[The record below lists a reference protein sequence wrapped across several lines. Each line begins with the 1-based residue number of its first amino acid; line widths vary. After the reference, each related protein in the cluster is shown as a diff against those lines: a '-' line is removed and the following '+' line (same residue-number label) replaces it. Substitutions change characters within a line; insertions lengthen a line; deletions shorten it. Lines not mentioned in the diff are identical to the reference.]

1 MKNHFYM
8 ECKFWRKEEFFTLKP
23 TFMRFIYILLPLCL
37 LLFTEPVR
45 AGVNAENAPL
55 TIVEQDYERALELAA
70 EQDKLL
76 FIDFY
81 TVWCGPCKQLDK
93 YVFHNDSIGRLLGQ
107 QVILLK
113 YDAEQDTTFHLS
125 KKYHVGSYP
134 TGLLLTPEGRVLTR
148 KAGFSGSDAA
158 SLGAS
163 VLDFV
168 GEGVELSERGE
179 WLSGYAPTIDPASY
193 PDFYADYVNRTD
205 TDVDPAEI
213 NDYLASVEDKLSEQF
228 VAVLYYFASSV
239 SDELITVATDNRET
253 YAERFGENSF
263 GAFTGYVSMVKFNR
277 AVKADDEAAF
287 ARAKA
292 FAEEQFGAEK
302 AEEMAASYEVDILQ
316 VRGEWKKV
324 LAYYQDLKEAEKMDN
339 GYVNYFS
346 WGVYEECDD
355 PEVTATCVAWMR
367 DVVADEPTFNYLDT
381 YARLLHRA
389 EGKSAAESVIREAI
403 AAGKVEGRKTGS
415 LEKLLE

>member
-1 MKNHFYM
+1 
-8 ECKFWRKEEFFTLKP
+8 
-23 TFMRFIYILLPLCL
+23 MRFTYILLPLCL
-37 LLFTEPVR
+37 LLCTESVR
-45 AGVNAENAPL
+45 GEENAENSPL
-55 TIVEQDYERALELAA
+55 TIIEQDYERARELAA

-81 TVWCGPCKQLDK
+81 TVWCGPCKKLDK
-93 YVFHNDSIGRLLGQ
+93 YVFHNDSLRGLLSQ
-107 QVILLK
+107 QVVLLK

-134 TGLLLTPEGRVLTR
+134 TGLLLTPEGRVLIR
-148 KAGFSGSDAA
+148 QGGFSGSGAA
-158 SLGAS
+158 SLGRS

-168 GEGVELSERGE
+168 GEGVKLRAQGQF
-179 WLSGYAPTIDPASY
+179 LSGYAPTVDPANY
-193 PDFYADYVNRTD
+193 PGFYADYVNRTD
-205 TDVDPAEI
+205 TKVDPAEI
-213 NDYLASVEDKLSEQF
+213 NDYLSSVEDKLSEQF
-228 VAVLYYFASSV
+228 VAVLYYFPGKV
-239 SDELITVATDNRET
+239 NDELVTVAMDNRET
-253 YAERFGENSF
+253 YIERFGEGNF
-263 GAFTGYVSMVKFNR
+263 RAFTGRVSSMKFNR

-287 ARAKA
+287 AQAKA
-292 FAEEQFGAEK
+292 FAEEQFGTEE

-316 VRGEWKKV
+316 ARGEWKKV
-324 LAYYQDLKEAEKMDN
+324 LAYYQDLKEAGEMDN

-355 PEVTATCVAWMR
+355 PEVMATCVAWMR
-367 DVVADEPTFNYLDT
+367 DVVADEPEFDYLDT

-403 AAGKVEGRKTGS
+403 AAGKAEGRKTGG